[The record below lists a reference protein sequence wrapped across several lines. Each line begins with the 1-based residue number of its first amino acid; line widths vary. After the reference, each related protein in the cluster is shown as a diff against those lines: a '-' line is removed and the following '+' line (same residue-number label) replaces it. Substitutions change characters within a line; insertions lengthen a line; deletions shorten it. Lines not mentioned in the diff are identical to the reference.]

1 MKNKNGLLLWLIWAL
16 EGVCCGFGAI
26 LPGVSGGALMV
37 AFGVYRPLIETLSHL
52 KTGIKKYGMMLVM
65 FVIGAAIGFVGFSGL
80 VAYLMEKNATL
91 VTCAFIGFIAGTFP
105 ELWQDAGSKEGHKK
119 GAVIGMAG
127 CFVVMCAILALL
139 SSTFTVTIQQNF
151 VGWLICGVLW
161 GLSFIVPGLSS
172 SSLMIFFGIYQAMSE
187 GIARL
192 DFGVLIPMGL
202 GMLACL
208 VLLTRFVDK
217 AFEKHFSVIS
227 HALLGIVAAT
237 AVMILPPWQ
246 GVGQALVNL
255 VFIVIGFVVSWLF
268 TILSAKIKAKHG
280 ME

>member
-139 SSTFTVTIQQNF
+139 SNARIAHITTKQPAMPMTAPF
-151 VGWLICGVLW
+151 LW
-161 GLSFIVPGLSS
+161 PSLEPASCQSSGKVP
-172 SSLMIFFGIYQAMSE
+172 AMK
-187 GIARL
+187 
-192 DFGVLIPMGL
+192 PMN
-202 GMLACL
+202 A
-208 VLLTRFVDK
+208 
-217 AFEKHFSVIS
+217 
-227 HALLGIVAAT
+227 
-237 AVMILPPWQ
+237 
-246 GVGQALVNL
+246 
-255 VFIVIGFVVSWLF
+255 
-268 TILSAKIKAKHG
+268 
-280 ME
+280 

>member
-1 MKNKNGLLLWLIWAL
+1 MKNKGGLLLWLVWIL

-80 VAYLMEKNATL
+80 VAYLMDKNATL

-105 ELWQDAGSKEGHKK
+105 ELWHDAGEKDGHGK
-119 GAVIGMAG
+119 GSLIGMAG
-127 CFVVMCAILALL
+127 CFALMCVILTLL
-139 SSTFTVTIQQNF
+139 KSTFTVTIPQNF
-151 VGWLICGVLW
+151 AGWLICGVLW

-172 SSLMIFFGIYQAMSE
+172 SSMMIFFGIYQAMSE

-192 DFGVLIPMGL
+192 DMGVLIPMGI

-208 VLLTRFVDK
+208 VLLTRFVDR

-237 AVMILPPWQ
+237 AVMILPAWE
-246 GVGQALVNL
+246 GIGQALINL
-255 VFIVIGFVVSWLF
+255 VFIVVGFIVSWLF
-268 TILSAKIKAKHG
+268 TIMSAKIKAKHG